1 MTTLIIR
8 KVCSPDR
15 YVIEVGPHPDHPE
28 SVVQVIERD
37 GEESNRFTV
46 DASLAAEIGE
56 AMIACS
62 KEVLR

>member
-1 MTTLIIR
+1 MTTRIIR
-8 KVCSPDR
+8 QICSPDN

-37 GEESNRFTV
+37 GEESNRFSV

-62 KEVLR
+62 KEILR